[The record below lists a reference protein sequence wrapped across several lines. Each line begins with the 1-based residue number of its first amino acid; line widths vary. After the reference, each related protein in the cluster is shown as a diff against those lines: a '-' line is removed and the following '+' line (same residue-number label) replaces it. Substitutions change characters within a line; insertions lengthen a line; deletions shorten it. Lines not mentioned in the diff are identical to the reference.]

1 MANDNRAE
9 IVLDGDVS
17 PFRKSLREA
26 GNSLRLFG
34 AEAEGSISRATGPLA
49 MLQSKF
55 VAIGALLAG
64 GAVFKEAVAQAATF
78 TEESI
83 KLGRALDISAG
94 AASILREALTAGN
107 TSQEEF
113 IGAAKGLAKQLL
125 NNESGLQ
132 AMGLATRDAAGNL
145 RPLTDL
151 VFEGIDVMNGYR
163 AGTDRAIAGQE
174 LFGKGFAMTSNLAE
188 MNKKSVADVAQQM
201 RELGV
206 VTNEETVAA
215 YKAFD
220 DAGDKSALT
229 MSALQNTIGNAL
241 MPVLTQLNVWFS
253 DGGPTSVQVMR
264 GVMEMFVEAI
274 YGVLNVLKA
283 LGTLAGEVFGAIS
296 NSIGMAFGSNSMSGM
311 ELFINMTKV
320 VRVAIASL
328 SSGFAQMVEGVR
340 GALTALNYVL
350 VGKLGKADQALQES
364 AARLQKIRADYGKT
378 ADEIVMG
385 KSADGTPTAK
395 PGTGGKGADGLL
407 KPPAKPEKSH
417 MAEYE
422 AQLAAKKN
430 LYEQENLLRQYG
442 KEQEL
447 AYWRELQQA
456 HNLSSNDRLAIAKRT
471 ATLELDIRRQNAKE
485 QRDLDAA
492 MVDSRRA
499 AALAQIQLEEQQAN
513 FARENGAITQ
523 RELIAQQEE
532 FARRRF
538 EIEYQSQMQR
548 LEMAQLDPN
557 SSPAA
562 LMQIKEQMLEIER
575 QYLLRRGELQQQAV
589 VESTAIWRS
598 FTDTITGLWDKGIAA
613 LMNGTFT
620 WSNAFRAAGAQMVSW
635 FATEVV
641 GKQVKD
647 WIAGQAKM
655 LAVKM
660 GFMAA
665 EKAAQTISSGAIA
678 GEKGKEAIAVVAAN
692 AAEAGSG
699 AAAAVAPTPGIGPL
713 LALAAMATVFGAV
726 MALGGRQKSAAKG
739 YDIPKGLNPMVQT
752 HEEEMILPQKYA
764 NVIRGMAAGGEGGQG
779 GGSTTTNHYHIST
792 FDSKSFERFAHEN
805 KRIFAGAV
813 KSAGRDGFK

>member
-1 MANDNRAE
+1 MSNDNRAE

-17 PFRKSLREA
+17 PLRQKLREA
-26 GNSLRLFG
+26 GNQLKQFG
-34 AEAEGSISRATGPLA
+34 ADGEQAVGRLSSPLA

-55 VAIGALLAG
+55 LAIGALLAG
-64 GAVFKEAVAQAATF
+64 GAVFKEAVAQAAQF

-83 KLGRALDISAG
+83 KFGRALGTSASE
-94 AASILREALTAGN
+94 ASILREALTAGN

-113 IGAAKGLAKQLL
+113 LTAAKGLSKELI

-132 AMGLATRDAAGNL
+132 AMGLSTRDAAGNL
-145 RPLTDL
+145 RPLNDL
-151 VFEGIDVMNGYR
+151 VLEGIDVVNGYR
-163 AGTDRAIAGQE
+163 AGTDRAIAAQS

-188 MNKKSVADVAQQM
+188 LNKQAVADVAQQM
-201 RELGV
+201 RELGM
-206 VTNEETVAA
+206 VTTEETVAA

-220 DAGDKSALT
+220 DAGDKSAMTL
-229 MSALQNTIGNAL
+229 SALKNTIGNAL
-241 MPVLTQLNVWFS
+241 MPVLTKLGEWFAFI
-253 DGGPTSVQVMR
+253 GPAAVVGIR
-264 GVMEMFVEAI
+264 
-274 YGVLNVLKA
+274 
-283 LGTLAGEVFGAIS
+283 GAIGGLVAVFWGLKTAA
-296 NSIGMAFGSNSMSGM
+296 GMAF
-311 ELFINMTKV
+311 ELINASV
-320 VRVAIASL
+320 VTVA
-328 SSGFAQMVEGVR
+328 EP
-340 GALTALNYVL
+340 
-350 VGKLGKADQALQES
+350 
-364 AARLQKIRADYGKT
+364 IRAVSVAFWKLIQGDFEGAKS
-378 ADEIVMG
+378 EIANIPKVWSKAWSGSFDNIVKDATEARDKMWNLFAEG
-385 KSADGTPTAK
+385 APTAK
-395 PGTGGKGADGLL
+395 PDSGGKSAGGLL
-407 KPPAKPEKSH
+407 KKTEAKPEKSH

-456 HNLSSNDRLAIAKRT
+456 HNLTSNDRVSIAKRT
-471 ATLELDIRRQNAKE
+471 ATLELEIRRQSAKE

-513 FARENGAITQ
+513 FARENGSITQ

-538 EIEYQSQMQR
+538 EIEYQSLMQR
-548 LEMAQLDPN
+548 LEMAKTDPN
-557 SSPAA
+557 TSPAA
-562 LMQIKEQMLEIER
+562 LLQIKEQMLEIER

-665 EKAAQTISSGAIA
+665 EKTAQTVASDIIT
-678 GEKGKEAIAVVAAN
+678 GKKTAETTAVVAAN
-692 AAEAGSG
+692 AAQAGSG
-699 AAAAVAPTPGIGPL
+699 AAAAVAPTPLVGPM

-739 YDIPKGLNPMVQT
+739 YDIPKGLNPMTQL
-752 HEEEMILPQKYA
+752 HEEEMVLPSKFA
-764 NVIRGMAAGGEGGQG
+764 NVIRGMAAGEGGQG
-779 GGSTTTNHYHIST
+779 GGSVVHNHYNVQAW
-792 FDSKSFERFAHEN
+792 DSRDVGRFLQDN
-805 KRIFAGAV
+805 KRHVAGAV

>member
-1 MANDNRAE
+1 MSNDNRAE

-17 PFRKSLREA
+17 PLRQKLREA
-26 GNSLRLFG
+26 GNQLKQFG
-34 AEAEGSISRATGPLA
+34 SEGEQAVGRISGPLG

-55 VAIGALLAG
+55 LAIGAVLAG
-64 GAVFKEAVAQAATF
+64 GAVFKKAVAQAATF

-83 KLGRALDISAG
+83 KFGRALGTSASE
-94 AASILREALTAGN
+94 ASILREALTAGN

-113 IGAAKGLAKQLL
+113 LVAAKGLSKELI

-132 AMGLATRDAAGNL
+132 AMGLSTRDAAGNL
-145 RPLTDL
+145 RPLNDL
-151 VFEGIDVMNGYR
+151 VLEGIDVVNGYR
-163 AGTDRAIAGQE
+163 AGTDRAIAAQS

-188 MNKKSVADVAQQM
+188 LNKQAVADVAQQM
-201 RELGV
+201 RELGLV
-206 VTNEETVAA
+206 ASEETVAA

-220 DAGDKSALT
+220 DAGDKSTLT
-229 MSALQNTIGNAL
+229 LSALQNTIGNAL
-241 MPVLTQLNVWFS
+241 MPVLTKLGEWFS
-253 DGGPTSVQVMR
+253 AIGP
-264 GVMEMFVEAI
+264 A
-274 YGVLNVLKA
+274 A
-283 LGTLAGEVFGAIS
+283 
-296 NSIGMAFGSNSMSGM
+296 
-311 ELFINMTKV
+311 V
-320 VRVAIASL
+320 VV
-328 SSGFAQMVEGVR
+328 VR
-340 GALTALNYVL
+340 GAVGGLISLFWGLKFAGETVWNGIAYVIEVTTVKTLQFAETVGRAL
-350 VGKLGKADQALQES
+350 KLDFAGAKDAWERGTDQLNEIADKRLKNIMDSAQET
-364 AARLQKIRADYGKT
+364 RDKMWNLF
-378 ADEIVMG
+378 
-385 KSADGTPTAK
+385 ADGTPTAK
-395 PGTGGKGADGLL
+395 PGTGGKGATGLL
-407 KPPAKPEKSH
+407 KPEAKPEKSH

-456 HNLSSNDRLAIAKRT
+456 HNLSSNDRLSIAKRT

-499 AALAQIQLEEQQAN
+499 AALAQIQLEDQQAN

-538 EIEYQSQMQR
+538 EIEYQSLMQR
-548 LEMAQLDPN
+548 QEMALLDPN
-557 SSPAA
+557 TSPAA

-575 QYLLRRGELQQQAV
+575 QYILRRGELQQQAV

-598 FTDTITGLWDKGIAA
+598 FTDTITGLWDKGVAA

-665 EKAAQTISSGAIA
+665 EKTAQTVSSDIIT
-678 GEKGKEAIAVVAAN
+678 GKKTAETTAVVAAN
-692 AAEAGSG
+692 AAQAGSG
-699 AAAAVAPTPGIGPL
+699 AAAAVAPTPFVGPM
-713 LALAAMATVFGAV
+713 LALAAMAAVFGAV

-739 YDIPKGLNPMVQT
+739 YDIPKGMNPLVQT
-752 HEEEMILPQKYA
+752 HEEEMILPAKFA
-764 NVIRGMAAGGEGGQG
+764 NVIRGMADGEGVQG
-779 GGSTTTNHYHIST
+779 GGSVVHNHHYNVQAW
-792 FDSKSFERFAHEN
+792 DSRDVGRFLQDN
-805 KRIFAGAV
+805 KRHVAGAV

>member
-1 MANDNRAE
+1 MADSNPN
-9 IVLDGDVS
+9 ITVSGDVS
-17 PFRKSLREA
+17 PLRQALREA
-26 GNSLRLFG
+26 GNSLKQLG
-34 AEAEGSISRATGPLA
+34 SEGEQAVGRISGPLG

-55 VAIGALLAG
+55 LAIGAVLAG

-83 KLGRALDISAG
+83 KFGRALGTSASE
-94 AASILREALTAGN
+94 ASILREALTAGN

-113 IGAAKGLAKQLL
+113 LVAAKGLSKELI

-132 AMGLATRDAAGNL
+132 AMGLSTRDAAGNL
-145 RPLTDL
+145 RPLNDL
-151 VFEGIDVMNGYR
+151 VLEGIDVVNGYR
-163 AGTDRAIAGQE
+163 AGTDRAIAAQS

-188 MNKKSVADVAQQM
+188 LNKQAVADVAQQM
-201 RELGV
+201 RELGLV
-206 VTNEETVAA
+206 ASEETVAA

-220 DAGDKSALT
+220 DAGDKSTLT
-229 MSALQNTIGNAL
+229 LSALQNTIGNAL
-241 MPVLTQLNVWFS
+241 MPVLTKLGEWFS
-253 DGGPTSVQVMR
+253 AIGP
-264 GVMEMFVEAI
+264 A
-274 YGVLNVLKA
+274 A
-283 LGTLAGEVFGAIS
+283 
-296 NSIGMAFGSNSMSGM
+296 
-311 ELFINMTKV
+311 V
-320 VRVAIASL
+320 VV
-328 SSGFAQMVEGVR
+328 VR
-340 GALTALNYVL
+340 GAVGGLISLFWGLKFAGETVWNGIAYVIEVTTVKTLQFAETVGRAL
-350 VGKLGKADQALQES
+350 KLDFAGAKDAWERGTDQLNEIADKRLKNIMDSAQET
-364 AARLQKIRADYGKT
+364 RDKMWNLF
-378 ADEIVMG
+378 
-385 KSADGTPTAK
+385 ADGTPTAK
-395 PGTGGKGADGLL
+395 PGTGGKGATGLL
-407 KPPAKPEKSH
+407 KPEAKPEKSH

-456 HNLSSNDRLAIAKRT
+456 HNLSSNDRLSIAKRT

-499 AALAQIQLEEQQAN
+499 AALAQIQLEDQQAN

-538 EIEYQSQMQR
+538 EIEYQSLMQR
-548 LEMAQLDPN
+548 LEMAKLDPN
-557 SSPAA
+557 TSPAA

-575 QYLLRRGELQQQAV
+575 QYILRRGELQQQAV

-598 FTDTITGLWDKGIAA
+598 FTDTITGLWDKGVAA

-665 EKAAQTISSGAIA
+665 EKTAQTVSSDIIT
-678 GEKGKEAIAVVAAN
+678 GKKTAETTAVVAAN
-692 AAEAGSG
+692 AAQAGSG
-699 AAAAVAPTPGIGPL
+699 AAAAVAPTPFVGPM
-713 LALAAMATVFGAV
+713 LALAAMAAVFGAV

-739 YDIPKGLNPMVQT
+739 YDIPKGMNPLVQT
-752 HEEEMILPQKYA
+752 HEEEMILPAKFA
-764 NVIRGMAAGGEGGQG
+764 NVIRGMADGEGVQG
-779 GGSTTTNHYHIST
+779 GGSVVHNHHYNVQAW
-792 FDSKSFERFAHEN
+792 DSRDVGRFLQDN
-805 KRIFAGAV
+805 KRHVAGAV

>member
-17 PFRKSLREA
+17 PLRQKLREA
-26 GNSLRLFG
+26 GNQLKQFG
-34 AEAEGSISRATGPLA
+34 ADGEQAVGRLSGPLA

-55 VAIGALLAG
+55 LAIGALLAG
-64 GAVFKEAVAQAATF
+64 GAVFKEAVAQAAQF

-83 KLGRALDISAG
+83 KFGRALGTSASE
-94 AASILREALTAGN
+94 ASILREALTAGN

-113 IGAAKGLAKQLL
+113 LVAAKGLSKELI

-132 AMGLATRDAAGNL
+132 AMGLSTRDAAGNL
-145 RPLTDL
+145 RPLNDL
-151 VFEGIDVMNGYR
+151 VLEGIDVVNGYR
-163 AGTDRAIAGQE
+163 AGTDRAIAAQS

-188 MNKKSVADVAQQM
+188 LNKQAVADVAQQM
-201 RELGV
+201 RDLGMV
-206 VTNEETVAA
+206 ASEETVAA

-220 DAGDKSALT
+220 DAGDKSTLT
-229 MSALQNTIGNAL
+229 LSALQNTIGNAL
-241 MPVLTQLNVWFS
+241 MPVLTKLGEWFS
-253 DGGPTSVQVMR
+253 AIGP
-264 GVMEMFVEAI
+264 A
-274 YGVLNVLKA
+274 A
-283 LGTLAGEVFGAIS
+283 
-296 NSIGMAFGSNSMSGM
+296 
-311 ELFINMTKV
+311 V
-320 VRVAIASL
+320 VV
-328 SSGFAQMVEGVR
+328 VR
-340 GALTALNYVL
+340 GAVGGLISLFWGLKFAGETVWNGIAYVIEVTTVKTLRFAETVGRAL
-350 VGKLGKADQALQES
+350 KLDFAGAKDAWERGTDQLNEIADKRLKNIMDSAQET
-364 AARLQKIRADYGKT
+364 RDKMWNLF
-378 ADEIVMG
+378 
-385 KSADGTPTAK
+385 ADGTPTAT
-395 PGTGGKGADGLL
+395 PGTGGKSADGLL
-407 KPPAKPEKSH
+407 KKTEAKPEKSH

-430 LYEQENLLRQYG
+430 LYEQENLLRQFS

-471 ATLELDIRRQNAKE
+471 AMLELEIRRQNAKE
-485 QRDLDAA
+485 QRDLDTA

-513 FARENGAITQ
+513 FARENGSITQ

-538 EIEYQSQMQR
+538 EIEHQSLMQR
-548 LEMAQLDPN
+548 QEMAQLDPN
-557 SSPAA
+557 TSPAA

-589 VESTAIWRS
+589 VESTATWRS
-598 FTDTITGLWDKGIAA
+598 FTDTISGLWDKGIAA

-620 WSNAFRAAGAQMVSW
+620 WRNAMRAVGAELTSW
-635 FATEVV
+635 FVTEVV
-641 GKQVKD
+641 GKQVKE
-647 WIAGQAKM
+647 WLAGQAKM

-665 EKAAQTISSGAIA
+665 EKTAQTAASDIISGT
-678 GEKGKEAIAVVAAN
+678 KNKETLSVVAAN
-692 AAEAGSG
+692 AAQAGSG
-699 AAAAVAPTPGIGPL
+699 AAASVAPTPFVGPM

-739 YDIPKGLNPMVQT
+739 YDIPKGLNPMTQL
-752 HEEEMILPQKYA
+752 HEEEMVLPAKFA
-764 NVIRGMAAGGEGGQG
+764 NVIRDMAAGGEGGQG
-779 GGSTTTNHYHIST
+779 GGAVVHNHHYNVQAW
-792 FDSKSFERFAHEN
+792 DSRDVGRFLQDN
-805 KRIFAGAV
+805 KRHVAGAV

>member
-1 MANDNRAE
+1 MSNDNRAE

-17 PFRKSLREA
+17 PLRQKLREA
-26 GNSLRLFG
+26 GNQLKQFG
-34 AEAEGSISRATGPLA
+34 SDGEQAVGRMTGPLNA
-49 MLQSKF
+49 LQSKF

-64 GAVFKEAVAQAATF
+64 GAVFKEAVAQASQF
-78 TEESI
+78 TEESL
-83 KLGRALDISAG
+83 KLGRALGISASE
-94 AASILREALTAGN
+94 ASILRESLTAGN

-113 IGAAKGLAKQLL
+113 VGAAKGLSKALI

-145 RPLTDL
+145 RPLNELTLDAIGVL
-151 VFEGIDVMNGYR
+151 NSYR
-163 AGTDRAIAGQE
+163 VGTDRAIAGQT
-174 LFGKGFAMTSNLAE
+174 LFGKGFEMTSNLAE
-188 MNKKSVADVAQQM
+188 MNKQAVADVAQQM
-201 RELGV
+201 RDLGM
-206 VTNEETVAA
+206 VTSEETVAA

-229 MSALQNTIGNAL
+229 LSALQNTIGNTL
-241 MPVLTQLNVWFS
+241 MPVLTKLGEWFS
-253 DGGPTSVQVMR
+253 AIGPAAVVVIRGAVGGLVASFWALKN
-264 GVMEMFVEAI
+264 GVTVVWEVINAMVVTVAEPLRALASALVKIGTGDFSGA
-274 YGVLNVLKA
+274 LNEFKN
-283 LGTLAGEVFGAIS
+283 AGQTMAGAW
-296 NSIGMAFGSNSMSGM
+296 
-311 ELFINMTKV
+311 K
-320 VRVAIASL
+320 
-328 SSGFAQMVEGVR
+328 
-340 GALTALNYVL
+340 GALT
-350 VGKLGKADQALQES
+350 EIETSS
-364 AARLQKIRADYGKT
+364 AETQQKIANLF
-378 ADEIVMG
+378 
-385 KSADGTPTAK
+385 SQGTPTGK
-395 PGTGGKGADGLL
+395 PTTGGKGATGLL
-407 KPPAKPEKSH
+407 KPEAKTEKSH

-430 LYEQENLLRQYG
+430 LYEQENLLRQYS

-456 HNLSSNDRLAIAKRT
+456 HNLTSNDRLAITKRT
-471 ATLELDIRRQNAKE
+471 ASLELDIRRQNAKE

-548 LEMAQLDPN
+548 LEMAKLDPN
-557 SSPAA
+557 SSPAE
-562 LMQIKEQMLEIER
+562 LLRIKEQMLEIER
-575 QYLLRRGELQQQAV
+575 QYIMRRGEIQQQAV
-589 VESTAIWRS
+589 VESTATWRS
-598 FTDTITGLWDKGIAA
+598 FTDTISGLWDKGIAA

-620 WSNAFRAAGAQMVSW
+620 WSNAFRAVGAQMVSW
-635 FATEVV
+635 FATEVI
-641 GKQVKD
+641 GKQVKE

-655 LAVKM
+655 LAVKL

-665 EKAAQTISSGAIA
+665 EKAAQTVSSGAIA

-699 AAAAVAPTPGIGPL
+699 AAAAVAPTPFVGPM
-713 LALAAMATVFGAV
+713 LALASMAAVFGAV

-764 NVIRGMAAGGEGGQG
+764 NVIRGMAAGEGGQG
-779 GGSTTTNHYHIST
+779 GGSVVHNHHYNVQAW
-792 FDSKSFERFAHEN
+792 DSRDVGRFLQEN
-805 KRIFAGAV
+805 KRHVAVAV